1 MNVHGHGVIHA
12 FYETPKGKNFS
23 TRKEFP
29 ITTATR
35 ATYESTIL
43 NAVEALL

>member
-29 ITTATR
+29 ITTA